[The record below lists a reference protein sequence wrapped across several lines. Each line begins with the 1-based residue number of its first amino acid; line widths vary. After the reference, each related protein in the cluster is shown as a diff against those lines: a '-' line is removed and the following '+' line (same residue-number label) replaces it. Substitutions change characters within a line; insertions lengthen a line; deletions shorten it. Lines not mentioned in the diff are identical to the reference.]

1 VPTFGLEMS
10 GHGVAH
16 DAQAQKRHLRH
27 RRSPFRYCLN
37 GRLCRGPCGNKS
49 LRGHGRQHP
58 LRPIAVTPILAIEVR
73 EETMKK
79 TIAIMALATLA
90 LLPMSARAEIAE
102 MRVPLGAGGFGF
114 LPLHMMK
121 QYGLIEKKAAEAGLA
136 LTVNW
141 ANVGGPAVMND
152 ALLSGSADFISAGPP
167 AFLVLWDKTKGNAGV
182 KGVAAMSSIP
192 MFLNTHAEHLRTL
205 DDIREEEKI
214 AVTAVKVSI
223 PAIIMQMYAKQKY
236 GAANTF
242 KFDKYTISMQHPDGV
257 VALLTGNKQITS
269 HYASAPFHQ
278 RERKEANIRTIMN
291 SDDVMGGATT
301 FTMISTTTKFH
312 DENPKAYAAFVAAL
326 KQSFDMIRADKKAA
340 AQVLLDSMGGKGWS
354 VEELA
359 DMLNDPTIKYTIKPE
374 NVMKYATFMNE
385 IGSLKNAPAS
395 IQDLFFAGSDV
406 SGGN

>member
-1 VPTFGLEMS
+1 
-10 GHGVAH
+10 
-16 DAQAQKRHLRH
+16 
-27 RRSPFRYCLN
+27 
-37 GRLCRGPCGNKS
+37 
-49 LRGHGRQHP
+49 
-58 LRPIAVTPILAIEVR
+58 
-73 EETMKK
+73 MKK
-79 TIAIMALATLA
+79 IIA
-90 LLPMSARAEIAE
+90 LLSLAVLAFAIGLAKAEIGE

-121 QYGLIEKKAAEAGLA
+121 HHGLIEKKATEAGLK

-182 KGVAAMSSIP
+182 KGVAAMSSMP
-192 MFLNTHAEHLRTL
+192 MYLNTHAEHLRTL
-205 DDIREEEKI
+205 DDIHEDEKI

-223 PAIIMQMYAKQKY
+223 PAIVMQMYARKKY
-236 GAANTF
+236 GAADTF
-242 KFDKYTISMQHPDGV
+242 KYDKYTISMQHPDGV
-257 VALLTGNKQITS
+257 VALLTGNKQIAA

-278 RERKEANIRTIMN
+278 RELKEANIKTIMN

-326 KQSFDMIRADKKAA
+326 KQSFEMIRADKKAA
-340 AQVLLDSMGGKGWS
+340 AQVLLESMGGKGWT

-359 DMLNDPTIKYTIKPE
+359 DMLNDPQIRYTTKPE
-374 NVMKYATFMNE
+374 NVMKYAAFMHE
-385 IGSLKNAPAS
+385 IGSLKNEPAS
-395 IQDLFFAGSDV
+395 IKELFFADTDLA
-406 SGGN
+406 GGN